1 MRLCIQ
7 DIGENNVW
15 EAVLSVPLSD
25 ITLDLPDGPVIVA
38 PVDVKVR
45 AESSKEE
52 VIVLGEVRARIRM
65 SCSRCLND
73 FETAVTN
80 TIEIITPLRQESIEI
95 SDELRQSL
103 LLALPLKP
111 LCQAECRGLCTRCG
125 SNLNQATCACVNR
138 PADTNA
144 ENHFVA
150 VLKKSWLH

>member
-1 MRLCIQ
+1 MRLYIQ
-7 DIGENNVW
+7 DIGENSVW

-73 FETAVTN
+73 FESAVTN
-80 TIEIITPLRQESIEI
+80 TIDIVTPLRQESIDI
-95 SDELRQSL
+95 SDELRQAI

-111 LCQAECRGLCTRCG
+111 LCRAECRGLCTRCG
-125 SNLNQATCACVNR
+125 SNMNQAACSCVNQ
-138 PADTNA
+138 PNEANA

-150 VLKKSWLH
+150 ILKKSWLH